1 MADQNSFLN
10 KIVQSKR
17 KIVER
22 EVSEDVD
29 LDKIKEKVKK
39 APPPYDFYQALT
51 NNQHLSLIAEI
62 KRASPSKGVIRS
74 DIDSASQARAYQDF
88 GASAISVLT
97 EEDYFHGTIE
107 DLIKARVACTIPI
120 LRKDFIIHPYQVY
133 EARAYG
139 ADAIL
144 LIAAVLS
151 KQDLLEF
158 VELTYE
164 LGMHPLVEVHSEEE
178 LPNAINSGTRI
189 IGINN
194 RNLSTFRVDI
204 ETTARLAPSIPKDR
218 ILISE
223 SGIKGVDEA
232 KQLCSWGVKGIL
244 VGEALVTSP
253 DLGRLINE
261 LTQLSIVC

>member
-1 MADQNSFLN
+1 
-10 KIVQSKR
+10 
-17 KIVER
+17 
-22 EVSEDVD
+22 
-29 LDKIKEKVKK
+29 
-39 APPPYDFYQALT
+39 
-51 NNQHLSLIAEI
+51 
-62 KRASPSKGVIRS
+62 
-74 DIDSASQARAYQDF
+74 
-88 GASAISVLT
+88 
-97 EEDYFHGTIE
+97 
-107 DLIKARVACTIPI
+107 VACTIPI

-139 ADAIL
+139 ADAVL

-164 LGMHPLVEVHSEEE
+164 LGMNPLVEVHSEEE
-178 LPNAINSGTRI
+178 LPNAINSGSHI

-194 RNLSTFRVDI
+194 RNLSTFCVDI

-232 KQLCSWGVKGIL
+232 KKLCSWGIRGIL

-261 LTQLSIVC
+261 LTQLPIINNRPTSL